1 MTRRYLLLGAMVV
14 LVGGLT
20 VGCRYEVPVADQRDP
35 VGTGPVAVSET
46 VKTVVL
52 TVDGMT

>member
-1 MTRRYLLLGAMVV
+1 MVV

-46 VKTVVL
+46 VQTVVL